1 VLTNTQLDGCG
12 WDYGAPL
19 SDVKRLTN
27 YWQNG
32 FDWRAQESKLNEL
45 PNYHK
50 KLRADGFP
58 ELDIHYIHQPSQS
71 AEAIPLLFVHGWPG
85 SYIEVSKLLPALRQ
99 TVNGVSFHVVA
110 PSLPNYGWSEGVK
123 QKGFGLKEYATI
135 CHRLM
140 LSLGYN
146 KYATQGGD
154 WGYMITRT
162 IGLLFPEN
170 CLASHINMIRS
181 DGPPKWTHHP
191 LLALQHAVT
200 PYSAKDKA
208 GFERSKWFLEE
219 GAGYRLEQSTK
230 PQTLGYGLTD
240 SPVALLAWIY
250 EKLHDWTDSYPWTD
264 DEVLTWVSIYWF
276 STAGPTANLRIY
288 YEATHPAANGVH
300 RNRTNQWIPD
310 VKLGMCF
317 TPKELTVIPKTWAR
331 TLVSQ
336 FVGGVFVRQLLI
348 ISIFS
353 PGTSCIRIR

>member
-1 VLTNTQLDGCG
+1 VLTNIQLDGSG

-19 SDVKRLTN
+19 SDIKRLTN

-32 FDWRAQESKLNEL
+32 FGWRAQESKLNEL
-45 PNYHK
+45 PNYHR
-50 KLRADGFP
+50 KLKADGFP

-162 IGLLFPEN
+162 IGFLFPEN

-181 DGPPKWTHHP
+181 DGPPKWTQHP

-300 RNRTNQWIPD
+300 RNRTNQWIPR
-310 VKLGMCF
+310 VKLGLCF

-331 TLVSQ
+331 TLVSRINEWEASE
-336 FVGGVFVRQLLI
+336 VLGKLLT
-348 ISIFS
+348 ISS
-353 PGTSCIRIR
+353 AALGPSCL